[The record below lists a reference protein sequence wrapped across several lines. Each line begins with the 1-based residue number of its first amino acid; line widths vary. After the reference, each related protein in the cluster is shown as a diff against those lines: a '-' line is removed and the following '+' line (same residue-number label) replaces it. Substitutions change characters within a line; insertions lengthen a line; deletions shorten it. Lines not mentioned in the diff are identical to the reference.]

1 MISTLTEKEKM
12 RMWHK
17 LPIHLQEIMAETE
30 RRRRILNA
38 IFTGTRYDRFNSR
51 RDVY

>member
-1 MISTLTEKEKM
+1 MISTLTEKERM

-17 LPIHLQEIMAETE
+17 LPTRLQRIIAEIE

-38 IFTGTRYDRFNSR
+38 IFTRARYDRFNSWC
-51 RDVY
+51 DVY